1 MNPTEA
7 VIDGTLRADGTL
19 ELDERPNLS
28 PGRVKVV
35 LQPAQACAQ
44 PRRGLANVIDEILR
58 GRLARGEPGR
68 SADDIDSGL
77 REGEDEYEKKMQE
90 LVANGR
96 TPPAVG
102 S

>member
-1 MNPTEA
+1 MGHFEPTA
-7 VIDGTLRADGTL
+7 RWSWTNGQIYRRDGSRWSSS
-19 ELDERPNLS
+19 R
-28 PGRVKVV
+28 RRH
-35 LQPAQACAQ
+35 AQ

-68 SADDIDSGL
+68 SADDIDAGL